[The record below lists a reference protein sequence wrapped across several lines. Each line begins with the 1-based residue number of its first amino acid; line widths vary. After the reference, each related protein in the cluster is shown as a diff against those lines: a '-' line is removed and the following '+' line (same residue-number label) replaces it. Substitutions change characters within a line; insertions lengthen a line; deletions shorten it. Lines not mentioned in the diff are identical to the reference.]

1 MQVWQGEELLKSY
14 PVSTSK
20 FGLGSEEGS
29 YKTPLG
35 SFEVCEKFG
44 GQADLFTIFRS
55 RAAVGTWDPSKPSG
69 EDLILTR
76 ILRLNGLEEANSNS
90 YGRYIYIHGTNQE
103 DRIGTP
109 ASHGCVRMRNSDVIE
124 LYDSVP
130 LQTPVRISEG

>member
-55 RAAVGTWDPSKPSG
+55 RTAAGTWDPSKPSG